1 MGRRTALAPKA
12 AEAALAALLFTT
24 PLLLGGAPAWSLWPT
39 CALAGACLALAAGAA
54 REQRHS
60 LRVPLAAALPLGV
73 AALCL
78 LQLLP
83 LPPWLLDLLSPRAAE
98 VRDFALVPL
107 GLDRWRPVSLD
118 PPATW
123 RELAKHLGY
132 AAALVSAAEVARSRR
147 ARGRLLAALALS
159 GAVVAAV
166 GLGHKVANVQAVFG
180 LYQFHSAEPPILT
193 PFGNPNHLAAFLTL
207 TGAVT
212 LGFASRSP
220 GPRAG
225 WLLAFVAEAA
235 VAFLSL
241 SRGGVVF
248 FAFALV
254 AFGAALLLR
263 ARPRRALYASLA
275 SAAAVAVGAAVAV
288 DRLWAEFAAGGS
300 KTALWPMFASAASR
314 FWLTGMG
321 RGAFEVAFPR
331 FQTQWTGFTLT
342 HPENAPLQL
351 WAELGLPAALALLA
365 LAAVVWVRAASR
377 KDLWTSELAG
387 LCGLL
392 ALGAHELFD
401 FSLELMPT
409 ALAASV
415 LLGVLARAPDAAD
428 APAAP
433 ERLELRLLGAR
444 AAWAAGLTAALGLL
458 ALALGRDTAPAAE
471 ARLQAALSAEK
482 DRAVIRAAAL
492 EAIDAH
498 PADALLPALA
508 GQANARARAP
518 AEALAFVNRAL
529 FLRPLDGPAH
539 RIAARAL
546 LELGKRDQAFLEYRM
561 ALQAGDA
568 GALSEALPR
577 ARTVDELAR
586 LCPDD
591 AVMAEDAVTALARA
605 GRVKDASGL
614 AQAMVERLSPPKAA
628 APMWAHLVNLAVSQ
642 RDLDGARRALDALSA
657 LEPEGAR
664 VAMARARYLQEM
676 GDKKGAIAV
685 LQEEALREPGNVL
698 LGFTLVEALLGDTQT
713 RAARDALARLAPFL
727 SGPAD
732 RAAMFAAQGRA
743 FEQERRFAKALE
755 AYQTAS
761 RLLPESPGLHY
772 DVARMHQEHRQP
784 GAAAQ
789 EVLAGMR
796 LDLPERA
803 AARRPW
809 ADRLL
814 AEERNLLLQ
823 QAARD
828 QKDRDAQLLQRKM
841 LESDAAEPPD
851 QVTP

>member
-1 MGRRTALAPKA
+1 MGRRTALAPRI
-12 AEAALAALLFTT
+12 AEAALAALLFVT
-24 PLLLGGAPAWSLWPT
+24 PLLLGGAPAWALWPS
-39 CALAGACLALAAGAA
+39 CALAGACVVLAAASA
-54 REQRHS
+54 RAQRHS

-78 LQLLP
+78 LQLVP
-83 LPPWLLDLLSPRAAE
+83 LPPWLLGLLSPRAAE

-147 ARGRLLAALALS
+147 ARGRVLGALALT
-159 GAVVAAV
+159 GALVAAI
-166 GLGHKVANVQAVFG
+166 GLGHKVANAQSVFG
-180 LYQFHSAEPPILT
+180 LYAFHSAEPPILT

-225 WLLAFVAEAA
+225 WLLAFVAEA
-235 VAFLSL
+235 VVVFLSL
-241 SRGGVVF
+241 SRGGVLF
-248 FAFALV
+248 FAFASF

-263 ARPRRALYASLA
+263 ERPRRALYAALA
-275 SAAAVAVGAAVAV
+275 STAAVAVGLAVAV

-314 FWLTGMG
+314 FWLAGMG
-321 RGAFEVAFPR
+321 RGAFEEAFPR
-331 FQTQWTGFTLT
+331 FQTQWTAFTLT
-342 HPENAPLQL
+342 HPESAPLQL
-351 WAELGLPAALALLA
+351 WAELGLPAALAFLA
-365 LAAVVWVRAASR
+365 LAAVVWGRAASR

-428 APAAP
+428 VPAPPP
-433 ERLELRLLGAR
+433 ERRELRLLGSR
-444 AAWAAGLTAALGLL
+444 ATWASGLAAALGLA
-458 ALALGRDTAPAAE
+458 ALWLGRDTASAAE
-471 ARLQAALSAEK
+471 ARVQAALAAEK
-482 DRAVIRAAAL
+482 DRGAIRAAAL
-492 EAIDAH
+492 QAIDAH

-508 GQANARARAP
+508 GQANARAGAP
-518 AEALAFVNRAL
+518 VEALAYVNRAL

-546 LELGKRDQAFLEYRM
+546 LELGRRDQAFFEYRL
-561 ALQAGDA
+561 ALEAGDA
-568 GALSEALPR
+568 GALKEALSR
-577 ARTVDELAR
+577 ARTADELAR

-591 AVMAEDAVTALARA
+591 AQTAEDAVTELART
-605 GRVKDASGL
+605 GRVPDAVSL
-614 AQAMVERLSPPKAA
+614 AQAMAERLGPRKAA
-628 APMWAHLVNLAVSQ
+628 APMWAQLVNLSASQ
-642 RDLDGARRALDALSA
+642 RDLDGARRALDALAA

-664 VAMARARYLQEM
+664 VAMARARYFQET
-676 GDKKGAIAV
+676 GDKKGAIAA
-685 LQEEALREPGNVL
+685 LQEQALREPGNVT
-698 LGFTLVEALLGDTQT
+698 LGFALVEALLGDTQT
-713 RAARDALARLAPFL
+713 RTARDALARLAPFL
-727 SGPAD
+727 SRPAD

-761 RLLPESPGLHY
+761 RLLPDSPGLHY
-772 DVARMHQEHRQP
+772 DAARMHEEHHQP

-796 LDLPERA
+796 VDVPSRA
-803 AARRPW
+803 ASQRPW

-814 AEERNLLLQ
+814 AEERAQLLQ

-828 QKDRDAQLLQRKM
+828 QKDHNAQILERKM
-841 LESDAAEPPD
+841 LESDAAD
-851 QVTP
+851 QDAVTP